1 MNNFF
6 MLYVFI
12 VGLILGSFYNVC
24 IYRIPKEE
32 SIAFPPSHC
41 TNCNTRLKPVDLIPV
56 FSYIFLKGKCRYC
69 NDKISPRYALV
80 ELFTGI
86 VFLGLYLKYGLTFE
100 FIKYAVLVSFLIV
113 IGMIDYDT
121 TDVYFITTLS
131 AMLVGAIFVVVEFF
145 LGGNITSFIYGAL
158 LGGGAITLIILLTKG
173 MGWGDVEICFL
184 AGLYIGL
191 ANTVFMLLLS
201 FIIGGIMG
209 VALIAAKVKS
219 RKDYIPF
226 GPFIALSAIVTSLFG
241 NKIIDWYINKIIN

>member
-145 LGGNITSFIYGAL
+145 LGGNITSFIYGGL

-173 MGWGDVEICFL
+173 MGWGDAEICLL
-184 AGLYIGL
+184 AGLYLGL
-191 ANTVFMLLLS
+191 SSTVLMLLLS
-201 FIIGGIMG
+201 FVLGGAIGII
-209 VALIAAKVKS
+209 LIATKVKT

-226 GPFIALSAIVTSLFG
+226 GPFIALGAIITSFVG
-241 NKIIDWYINKIIN
+241 ENIINWYLNIIR